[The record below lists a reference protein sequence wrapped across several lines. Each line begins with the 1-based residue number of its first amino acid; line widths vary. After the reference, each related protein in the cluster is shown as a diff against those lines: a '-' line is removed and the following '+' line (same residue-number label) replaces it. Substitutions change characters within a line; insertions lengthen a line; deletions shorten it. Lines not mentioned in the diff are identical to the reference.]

1 MTKFIQKFDFSSIIE
16 ILSDQILQRI
26 EIKHG
31 PKAIVQSRRVFGSKN
46 WYYFLNKMGQVLS
59 AATARR
65 INGSGNGGNG
75 VGSEGSR
82 NKQESPYR

>member
-31 PKAIVQSRRVFGSKN
+31 PQVIETCIRIEELIV
-46 WYYFLNKMGQVLS
+46 FLEQ
-59 AATARR
+59 
-65 INGSGNGGNG
+65 NGTSFKCCNR
-75 VGSEGSR
+75 S
-82 NKQESPYR
+82 